1 LKGGGDTPESS
12 EVLFA
17 TSNKHKVAEAEVVL
31 AEFGL
36 KVRPADIKGIEVQ
49 SDDISIVAS
58 YASRGAAESAG
69 GPVIVEDAGLFVES
83 LNGFPGPYSSYVY
96 QKVGVD
102 GILRL
107 LGGIPERRAFFRS
120 AVAYCEP
127 GTVPSVFEGAVQ
139 GWIVT
144 SPAGSDGFGFDPIF
158 APEGMDQTLAEI
170 SLKEKCRISHRAISF
185 RKFGTWFTE
194 RNRKD

>member
-1 LKGGGDTPESS
+1 MPESS
-12 EVLFA
+12 EVVFA
-17 TSNKHKVAEAEVVL
+17 TSNSHKVAEVEMVL
-31 AEFGL
+31 SEFGL

-49 SDDISIVAS
+49 SDDDISIVAS
-58 YASRGAAESAG
+58 YASQGAAESAG
-69 GPVIVEDAGLFVES
+69 SPIVVEDAGLFVES

-96 QKVGVD
+96 AKIGVE
-102 GILRL
+102 GVLRL
-107 LGGIPERRAFFRS
+107 LGGVPKRWAFFRS

-127 GTVPSVFEGAVQ
+127 GNLPRVFEGAVR

-158 APEGMDQTLAEI
+158 APEGMAQTLAEI
-170 SLKEKCRISHRAISF
+170 SLEEKCKISHRAIAF

-194 RNRKD
+194 RRE